1 MIERMV
7 KLGVTLMVVGLVA
20 ALGLGLTYT
29 VTRKKIEQYD
39 KQVEAQACRSALP
52 GVKSVSEIKEDK
64 QLSSKASRKYPDV
77 QKVFTCAKGYIFVVQ
92 TKGFGGPLTLAVG
105 IDRSGQVKGMAVVT
119 SKETVGLGSKAL
131 ENSYLAR
138 FRGKTVKDTL
148 KVGEDVQAVTGATI
162 TSRAVTGQVRQ
173 ALEAFDLIMQ

>member
-7 KLGVTLMVVGLVA
+7 KLGVTLMVVGMVA

-64 QLSSKASRKYPDV
+64 KLSSKASKKYQDV
-77 QKVFTCAKGYIFVVQ
+77 QKVFTCGKGYIFVVK
-92 TKGFGGPLTLAVG
+92 TKGYGGPLTLAVG

-119 SKETVGLGSKAL
+119 SKETIGLGSKAL
-131 ENSYLAR
+131 EGSYLGE
-138 FRGKTVKDTL
+138 FNGKTAKDRL

-162 TSRAVTGQVRQ
+162 TSKAVTSQVKQ
-173 ALEAFDLIMQ
+173 ALEAFDLVKQ

>member
-7 KLGVTLMVVGLVA
+7 RLGVTLLVVGLVA

-29 VTRKKIEQYD
+29 VTKKKIEQYD
-39 KQVEAQACRSALP
+39 KQVEAQACKSALP

-64 QLSSKASRKYPDV
+64 GLSSKVRKKYPDV
-77 QKVFTCAKGYIFVVQ
+77 QKVFTCAKGYIFVVK

-105 IDRSGQVKGMAVVT
+105 IDKSGSVKGIAVVT

-131 ENSYLAR
+131 EDSYLGK
-138 FRGKTVKDTL
+138 FKGKTVKDRL

-162 TSRAVTGQVRQ
+162 TSKAVTNQVRQ
-173 ALEAFDLIMQ
+173 ALEASDLIRQ